1 MDKELLEKFSVLR
14 KQSAIGSIV
23 LFANAVRKNAY
34 NFLYALIPAF
44 QGNFKIALI
53 LFIVGLSLVAIYSY
67 LDYYYFTYRF
77 DFDKSQFLI
86 NKGILK
92 KTKLS
97 IPFEKIQQIN
107 INQSVIHRL
116 FNIYEIQMDTAG
128 SKDTEVDI
136 KAVSKQISEDIK
148 SISEIIKQKTVN
160 VKTEEVE
167 IIDDKSFQ
175 INFKTLIKIGLTSR
189 FFQTLGLIFGS
200 LAVVV
205 QFLSDFE
212 IEYSST
218 IGEFFENINYTPL
231 IILVVLFYSILI
243 VLAVNIINT
252 LFKFFG
258 YKATKKSN
266 NLEIKY
272 GLLSTK
278 SFILSPSKVQQYIFS
293 QNWIQKKLDIQNVI
307 INQASSSEIKSFD
320 KRSNINVPGC
330 SQDQANELFEFIYD
344 SKNDDEIE
352 LKPNIR
358 KPIVNTSIFGFVPVL
373 VFVLCNMS
381 LDIMNTSYML
391 ISSLFFLLIVLFINF
406 RLFKNNSLFVSKDF
420 IRVKSGIWDI
430 KNKIIETYKVQ
441 SIIIYQPVWYKK
453 YNLGSLALLT
463 AGGLVHVG
471 VFNYKDLQLISNNV
485 AYRVENSNKGWM

>member
-53 LFIVGLSLVAIYSY
+53 LFIVGLTLVAIYSY

-116 FNIYEIQMDTAG
+116 FNIYEVQMDTAG

-167 IIDDKSFQ
+167 I
-175 INFKTLIKIGLTSR
+175 GLTSR

-218 IGEFFENINYTPL
+218 IAEIFKNINYTPL
-231 IILVVLFYSILI
+231 IILVALFYSILI
-243 VLAVNIINT
+243 VLATNVINT

-330 SQDQANELFEFIYD
+330 SQDQANELFEFIYE

-373 VFVLCNMS
+373 VFVLCNIS
-381 LDIMNTSYML
+381 FDFINTSYML
-391 ISSLFFLLIVLFINF
+391 MSSLFFLLIVLFINW

>member
-44 QGNFKIALI
+44 QGNFKIAFI

-116 FNIYEIQMDTAG
+116 FNIYEVQMDTAG

-218 IGEFFENINYTPL
+218 IGEFFENINYNS
-231 IILVVLFYSILI
+231 IDYFSCAVLFNS
-243 VLAVNIINT
+243 
-252 LFKFFG
+252 
-258 YKATKKSN
+258 
-266 NLEIKY
+266 
-272 GLLSTK
+272 
-278 SFILSPSKVQQYIFS
+278 
-293 QNWIQKKLDIQNVI
+293 
-307 INQASSSEIKSFD
+307 
-320 KRSNINVPGC
+320 
-330 SQDQANELFEFIYD
+330 D
-344 SKNDDEIE
+344 S
-352 LKPNIR
+352 
-358 KPIVNTSIFGFVPVL
+358 
-373 VFVLCNMS
+373 
-381 LDIMNTSYML
+381 
-391 ISSLFFLLIVLFINF
+391 
-406 RLFKNNSLFVSKDF
+406 
-420 IRVKSGIWDI
+420 
-430 KNKIIETYKVQ
+430 
-441 SIIIYQPVWYKK
+441 
-453 YNLGSLALLT
+453 
-463 AGGLVHVG
+463 VG
-471 VFNYKDLQLISNNV
+471 D
-485 AYRVENSNKGWM
+485 